1 MKIVQVEF
9 DRDKVIGQWQ
19 GMGGAITEAAAYNY
33 LKLPEKRR
41 KVFLDAYYSK
51 AGLGYNWGRV
61 AVGSCDFSLTE
72 HEYKLTRDKKYIL
85 PMLQDILARKD
96 LQLIA
101 SPWSPPARMKTNLQL
116 REGGRLRK
124 RYYEEY
130 AQYLRKWLDDYAE
143 AGVKVDYLVPQNE
156 PAAAQKWESCKWS
169 LRAQRMFIYHYL
181 APALDGTETR
191 ILGWDH
197 NKKYLRRVAR
207 RLLARAPSETA
218 DMMAGLAFHWYDGT
232 CMKQMEKVHE
242 HYADKILISSEMCCG
257 WSKYDEKAWQKD
269 ADLYTGEIFACM
281 NAGVTAWLDWN
292 ILLDYKGGPAQ
303 QDNQVKAP
311 IILNEKGDD
320 FILTPIYKRL
330 YKIAHAIPAGSEI
343 LYSESDGLRVK
354 DGRPSG
360 VMAVTLKHQDGIRVV
375 MINFWDEEVEVQI
388 AEEKSIEIAPHELS
402 IVECK

>member
-72 HEYKLTRDKKYIL
+72 HEYKLARDKKYIL

-96 LQLIA
+96 LRLIA
-101 SPWSPPARMKTNLQL
+101 SPWSPPAYMKTNLQL

-124 RYYEEY
+124 KYFEDY
-130 AQYLRKWLDDYAE
+130 AKFLRKWLDDYAE
-143 AGVKVDYLVPQNE
+143 EGVKVDYLVPQNE

-169 LRAQRMFIYHYL
+169 LRAQRKFIYDYL
-181 APALDGTETR
+181 APALAGTETK

-197 NKKYLRRVAR
+197 NKKHLARVAR
-207 RLLARAPSETA
+207 FLLAHAPQATS
-218 DMMAGLAFHWYDGT
+218 DKVAGLAFHWYDGAHT
-232 CMKQMEKVHE
+232 KQMDKVRARYE
-242 HYADKILISSEMCCG
+242 DKLLISSEMCCG
-257 WSKYDEKAWQKD
+257 WSEYDEKKWKND
-269 ADLYTGEIFACM
+269 ADLYAGEIFACI
-281 NAGVTAWLDWN
+281 NSGVTAWLDWN
-292 ILLDYKGGPAQ
+292 ILLDAHGGPAQ

-311 IILNEKGDD
+311 IILNEKKND

-330 YKIAHAIPAGSEI
+330 YEIAHSIPVDCEI
-343 LYSESDGLRVK
+343 LRCESDGVRTAV
-354 DGRPSG
+354 GRPRG
-360 VMAVTLKHQDGIRVV
+360 VMAVATKKNDDPRVV
-375 MINFWDEEVEVQI
+375 IVNLGNEDAEIRINGKKAFQLAAREL
-388 AEEKSIEIAPHELS
+388 KSIKI
-402 IVECK
+402 